1 MTSSCGGLWYFHN
14 AELLQVPYSGFASPN
29 FQRWVPTLWCNTQ
42 ENNICPEMWK
52 TGRDVDWSN
61 ILMSTQFWKNFQNWR
76 LLFIFTTLLIKNK
89 AMRVRLTEAGC
100 MDQNN
105 RVVNCWVE
113 LWLVFSLHFICIW
126 HKNIYRK
133 CVSAVY
139 RYLNQW
145 DWHTDGTEHL
155 CGLFKKKKFYHCQLL
170 HPYLGLHDSL
180 SQTHQSRGESEGE
193 DSLDCLPV
201 LHGAAYRETTPI
213 QSPSHTY
220 DKFTVS
226 Y

>member
-155 CGLFKKKKFYHCQLL
+155 CGLFKKKKIL
-170 HPYLGLHDSL
+170 SL
-180 SQTHQSRGESEGE
+180 STASSIFRVAWQFEPNPSVKGWGRGWGQPWLFASPPRSR
-193 DSLDCLPV
+193 
-201 LHGAAYRETTPI
+201 I
-213 QSPSHTY
+213 
-220 DKFTVS
+220 
-226 Y
+226 